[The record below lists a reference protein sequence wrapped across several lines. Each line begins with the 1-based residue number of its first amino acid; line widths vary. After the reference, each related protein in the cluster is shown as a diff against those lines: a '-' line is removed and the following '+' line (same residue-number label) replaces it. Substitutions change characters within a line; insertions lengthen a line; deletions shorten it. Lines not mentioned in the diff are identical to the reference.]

1 MSIRLPFLLLAAL
14 PIISACGGAAEQD
27 LAVEGQAQRPS
38 DIHPVT
44 LSRLPPA
51 TPEDLDDE
59 GRRLLAARPNS
70 TAGPGPGQ
78 FQQYNPDSRDL
89 GIPDGEGSPVGARYF
104 QLATLITAREIDQEY
119 EWSSHAVRGLVQ
131 GVEQSVIDV
140 VKYDRDVTGRS
151 DKDATLITF
160 GRTLLRENGVS
171 SELWE
176 QMVGHFGRQQTV
188 QILQIMAAYLRVG
201 IMLNAVDQQVPE
213 LDDAWWAAR
222 GCVSECKEAAMA
234 AQVEV
239 LPPQQR

>member
-1 MSIRLPFLLLAAL
+1 MSIRLSILLLAAL

-27 LAVEGQAQRPS
+27 MAVQGQDQLPS

-44 LSRLPPA
+44 LSRLPPV
-51 TPEDLDDE
+51 TPEDLDEE
-59 GRRLLAARPNS
+59 GRRLLAARSNV

-78 FQQYNPDSRDL
+78 FSLYNPDSRDL
-89 GIPDGEGSPVGARYF
+89 GIPDGVGSPVGARYF
-104 QLATLITAREIDQEY
+104 QLASMIIAREIDSEY

-131 GVEQSVIDV
+131 GVDQSVIDV
-140 VKYDRDVTGRS
+140 VKYDRDVAGLS
-151 DKDATLITF
+151 DKDATLITL
-160 GRTLLRENGVS
+160 GRTLHRENGVS

-201 IMLNAVDQQVPE
+201 FMMNAVDQRVPE

-222 GCVSECKEAAMA
+222 GCVAECKEAAMA
-234 AQVEV
+234 AQVEI
-239 LPPQQR
+239 LPPLER